1 MSYLTIVILIFS
13 VLGAIDKMLGN
24 RLGLG
29 KEFEKA
35 FMLIGTMALS
45 MIGMIVISPVIAQIM
60 KPVSETFTNVLHI
73 DASIIPASIFANDI
87 LITS

>member
-35 FMLIGTMALS
+35 FMLIGSMALW

-60 KPVSETFTNVLHI
+60 KPVYESFNNVLHI

>member
-29 KEFEKA
+29 KEFERPCEVFSVNLPFCGKKVC
-35 FMLIGTMALS
+35 F
-45 MIGMIVISPVIAQIM
+45 
-60 KPVSETFTNVLHI
+60 
-73 DASIIPASIFANDI
+73 
-87 LITS
+87 